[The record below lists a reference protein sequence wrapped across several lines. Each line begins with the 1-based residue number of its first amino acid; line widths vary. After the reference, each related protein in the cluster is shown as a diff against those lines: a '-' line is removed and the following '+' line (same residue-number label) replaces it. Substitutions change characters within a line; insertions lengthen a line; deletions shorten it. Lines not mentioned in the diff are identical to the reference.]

1 METKAKPLAI
11 HCYAAF
17 SDGVIRGVW
26 IDMDRK
32 IVHIENTP
40 VSQVPRDM
48 MQVLD
53 TDTVGIA
60 MRDQET
66 TPQASE
72 NLKEMQA
79 NIEEA
84 VEHEIAHETRRGR
97 PPLKRAG

>member
-1 METKAKPLAI
+1 MDNEAKPLAI

-40 VSQVPRDM
+40 LSQVPRDM
-48 MQVLD
+48 MQILD
-53 TDTVGIA
+53 KDREGITSIDE
-60 MRDQET
+60 RP

-72 NLKEMQA
+72 NLKKAQEA
-79 NIEEA
+79 SADEE
-84 VEHEIAHETRRGR
+84 VIQETRRNR
-97 PPLKRAG
+97 NSMRKAV